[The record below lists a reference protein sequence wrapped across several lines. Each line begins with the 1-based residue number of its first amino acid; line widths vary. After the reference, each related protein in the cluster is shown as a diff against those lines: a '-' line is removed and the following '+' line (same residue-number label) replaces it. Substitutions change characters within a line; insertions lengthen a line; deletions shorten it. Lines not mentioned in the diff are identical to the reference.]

1 MGIEMNAS
9 DHELIDRYLSG
20 DLNGEEQRNFEQR
33 LLENA
38 NLRKALDTQRDLQ
51 DSLHR
56 ELFPDKQ
63 QQAFIQTLA
72 SHRGAVADQTQKRKE
87 QIPRYVI
94 AATAMAAMIAGLLFF
109 SPWQKDL
116 YHQYASVE
124 MVSPAER
131 GEHNEG
137 RLLKAVELFNDKEF
151 AAAIPLLGE
160 ALVTDT
166 ANAYARYYRGI
177 ALMETNQLPEART
190 DLQKIFDGNSLFKYD
205 AAFYMALTYLKDD
218 DFANTRIWLQKIPED
233 AANYEKAQ
241 KLLMD
246 L

>member
-1 MGIEMNAS
+1 MNAF
-9 DHELIDRYLSG
+9 DHEQIDRYLSG
-20 DLNGEEQRNFEQR
+20 DLNGEELRDFEQR
-33 LLENA
+33 LLEDA
-38 NLRKALDTQRDLQ
+38 NLRKALGTQRELQ
-51 DSLHR
+51 DTLHR
-56 ELFPDKQ
+56 ELFPDQ
-63 QQAFIQTLA
+63 RQQAFMQTLA
-72 SHRGAVADQTQKRKE
+72 SHRGSVADQTQKRRE

-116 YHQYASVE
+116 YHQYSSVE

-151 AAAIPLLGE
+151 ASAIPLLGE
-160 ALVTDT
+160 ALTGDST
-166 ANAYARYYRGI
+166 NAYARYYRGI
-177 ALMETNQLPEART
+177 ALMETSQLPEART
-190 DLQKIFDGNSLFKYD
+190 DLQKVFDGNSLFKYD
-205 AAFYMALTYLKDD
+205 AAFYMALTYLKED
-218 DFANTRIWLQKIPED
+218 DFNNSRVWLQKIPED

-241 KLLMD
+241 KLLND